1 MSVPSTK
8 RMYRRIPA
16 DYIGYC
22 LTQYSFQAAIVRDI
36 SLNGFRIEGPTNIP
50 RESVI
55 TLQLWLPDGD
65 GVIDVEQV
73 LVRWKKE
80 REIGVQ
86 IVTLS
91 NEADYRLAR
100 HVEERL
106 RQSGIRYERVDGRMK
121 RSR

>member
-1 MSVPSTK
+1 MSMSSTK
-8 RMYRRIPA
+8 RMYRRIPT

-22 LTQYSFQAAIVRDI
+22 LTHHSFQAAIVRDI
-36 SLNGFRIEGPTNIP
+36 SLNGFRIKGPTNIP

-65 GVIDVEQV
+65 GVIDIDQV
-73 LVRWKKE
+73 LVRWKKD

-106 RQSGIRYERVDGRMK
+106 RRSGIRYERVDGRMK
-121 RSR
+121 TSR